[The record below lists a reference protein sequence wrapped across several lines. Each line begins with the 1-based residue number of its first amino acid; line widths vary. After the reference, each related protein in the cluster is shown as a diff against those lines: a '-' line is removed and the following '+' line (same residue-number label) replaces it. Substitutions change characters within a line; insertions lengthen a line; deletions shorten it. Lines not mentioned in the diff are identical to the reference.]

1 MNHKSIILTIL
12 AVAGLFLGIALLSSL
27 NPFVKGNPT
36 QVIVSQPMFGSE
48 LQCIEGGGWHWKG
61 LATVYRYNLVGD
73 FYFNSD
79 TTKVDGKD
87 WEGDMN
93 TDEDDIKV
101 GFAKKATGDVRGHIQ
116 YFLPTD
122 CAKMKL
128 IHNKQKSDE
137 KLKHNFIRNKVKD
150 AVISAALLYNAS
162 DVIETKKVEYRD
174 MIKTYLNKGQYKT
187 YTETVYE
194 KLGEDEVDSTGKVI
208 KKADVQKYEV
218 MKLKLDADGNP
229 IVSSKS
235 DLVDYG
241 ITVGTPEIVNI
252 ELDTLTQNRITAI
265 RNKEMTNITN
275 AAAAETAKQTAI
287 TKEAEGRARIAEEKA
302 NQEVEKIREVTKA
315 QKERDVAILNAE
327 RERQVAKLNAE
338 KAGFIADSTK
348 KAGEAQAAAN
358 RAKVSAGLTP
368 QERLAGEI
376 QMNKDKWDAISR
388 IQVPIV
394 PQNQINNGTGVS
406 NKAGAI
412 GSGLDALGQAK
423 ALEVLMNTQ
432 TSAKN

>member
-1 MNHKSIILTIL
+1 MKKSYLFIFAIL
-12 AVAGLFLGIALLSSL
+12 VFFGFMVFL

-36 QVIVSQPMFGSE
+36 QVIVAQPWLGSE
-48 LQCIEGGGWHWKG
+48 LECIEGGGWHWKG
-61 LATVYRYNLVGD
+61 LATIYRYNLVGD

-79 TTKVDGKD
+79 TTKVDGEG
-87 WEGDMN
+87 WEGDMA
-93 TDEDDIKV
+93 TDEDDIHV
-101 GFAKKATGDVRGHIQ
+101 GFAKKATGEVRGHIQ
-116 YFLPTD
+116 YFLPTE
-122 CAKMKL
+122 CEKLKL

-150 AVISAALLYNAS
+150 AVISAALLYNAP

-174 MIKTYLNKGQYKT
+174 LIKTFLNKGQYKT
-187 YTETVYE
+187 FTETVYD
-194 KLGEDEVDSTGKVI
+194 KLGEDELDSTGKVV

-229 IVSSKS
+229 IMSSVS
-235 DLVDYG
+235 DLVAYG
-241 ITVGTPEIVNI
+241 ITVGTPEIINI
-252 ELDTLTQNRITAI
+252 ELDTLTQNRIIAI

-394 PQNQINNGTGVS
+394 PQNQINNGTSGSKIGGIDGV
-406 NKAGAI
+406 AQ
-412 GSGLDALGQAK
+412 LGQAK
-423 ALEVLMNTQ
+423 ALEVLMNAK
-432 TSAKN
+432 SADKN